1 MQRKVVDWLCD
12 LQSRRGILKAEERS
26 LYKYAYRLL
35 LSRILIYSI
44 IVALGIITGNWL
56 EMFSFLLPFV
66 LLRQYAGGIH
76 LKKFTSCIYASSF
89 LVFVCGEY
97 LATDLTMGISFWI
110 VWFVSIVI
118 IFLLSPVGT
127 GSKKLSKLEKKVY
140 GNRAKIILF
149 IEVILA
155 LYFEVLGISMIFK
168 GIMIAHIIL
177 ACGLV
182 LGSGNNFFT
191 YRLDLTNK
199 KQEENE

>member
-26 LYKYAYRLL
+26 LYEYAYRLL

-118 IFLLSPVGT
+118 IFVLAPVDAGN
-127 GSKKLSKLEKKVY
+127 KRLDEAEQKVY
-140 GNRAKIILF
+140 GRHVKILLIVEVMIAISACLAGIL
-149 IEVILA
+149 IV
-155 LYFEVLGISMIFK
+155 GK
-168 GIMIAHIIL
+168 GIAIAHI
-177 ACGLV
+177 V
-182 LGSGNNFFT
+182 LMISLIIGKLFF
-191 YRLDLTNK
+191 LTIGK
-199 KQEENE
+199 F